1 MHETFK
7 NSSEMFAHM
16 TDAIFLL
23 KRDRFSYPLDRSV
36 SENMEGR
43 KSGVSRSH
51 DLRRGDMI
59 EDKVLIC
66 GMVALLC

>member
-1 MHETFK
+1 MHKTFK

-36 SENMEGR
+36 SENME
-43 KSGVSRSH
+43 
-51 DLRRGDMI
+51 
-59 EDKVLIC
+59 
-66 GMVALLC
+66 